1 MKKLV
6 FAAFAAFVMVS
17 VSNVFAGSSKAELGL
32 NMPVDSTVVDTA
44 DTVGAPAEGEPAEQ
58 QATPEEV
65 AMLSDSVDSV
75 DSTAHLFSSVML
87 MDSTSTDT
95 TGTEAPAV
103 VYEKVRVSD
112 INNNTLIP
120 FSLHRS
126 CTNKNGADFL
136 FSTSNECFIK

>member
-6 FAAFAAFVMVS
+6 FVAFAAFVMVS

-32 NMPVDSTVVDTA
+32 NMPVDTTVVDTA
-44 DTVGAPAEGEPAEQ
+44 DTVGEPEQ
-58 QATPEEV
+58 QTAPEEV

-103 VYEKVRVSD
+103 V
-112 INNNTLIP
+112 
-120 FSLHRS
+120 
-126 CTNKNGADFL
+126 
-136 FSTSNECFIK
+136 

>member
-6 FAAFAAFVMVS
+6 FVAFAAFVMVS

-75 DSTAHLFSSVML
+75 DSTAHLSSSVML

-103 VYEKVRVSD
+103 V
-112 INNNTLIP
+112 
-120 FSLHRS
+120 
-126 CTNKNGADFL
+126 
-136 FSTSNECFIK
+136 

>member
-6 FAAFAAFVMVS
+6 FVAFAAFVMVS

-44 DTVGAPAEGEPAEQ
+44 DTVGEPEQ

-65 AMLSDSVDSV
+65 AMLNDSTDSV

-103 VYEKVRVSD
+103 V
-112 INNNTLIP
+112 
-120 FSLHRS
+120 
-126 CTNKNGADFL
+126 
-136 FSTSNECFIK
+136 

>member
-32 NMPVDSTVVDTA
+32 NMPVDTTVVDTA

-58 QATPEEV
+58 QAAPGEV
-65 AMLSDSVDSV
+65 AMLSDSV

-103 VYEKVRVSD
+103 V
-112 INNNTLIP
+112 
-120 FSLHRS
+120 
-126 CTNKNGADFL
+126 
-136 FSTSNECFIK
+136 

>member
-65 AMLSDSVDSV
+65 AMLSDSVASV

-103 VYEKVRVSD
+103 V
-112 INNNTLIP
+112 
-120 FSLHRS
+120 
-126 CTNKNGADFL
+126 
-136 FSTSNECFIK
+136 

>member
-6 FAAFAAFVMVS
+6 FVAFAAFVMVS

-32 NMPVDSTVVDTA
+32 NMPVDTTVVDTA
-44 DTVGAPAEGEPAEQ
+44 DTVGEPEQ

-65 AMLSDSVDSV
+65 AMLSDSTDSV

-103 VYEKVRVSD
+103 V
-112 INNNTLIP
+112 
-120 FSLHRS
+120 
-126 CTNKNGADFL
+126 
-136 FSTSNECFIK
+136 

>member
-32 NMPVDSTVVDTA
+32 NMPV
-44 DTVGAPAEGEPAEQ
+44 EQ

-65 AMLSDSVDSV
+65 AMLSDSTDSV

-103 VYEKVRVSD
+103 V
-112 INNNTLIP
+112 
-120 FSLHRS
+120 
-126 CTNKNGADFL
+126 
-136 FSTSNECFIK
+136 

>member
-6 FAAFAAFVMVS
+6 FVAFAAFVMVS

-32 NMPVDSTVVDTA
+32 NMPVDTTVVDTA
-44 DTVGAPAEGEPAEQ
+44 DTVGEPEQ
-58 QATPEEV
+58 QAAPEEV
-65 AMLSDSVDSV
+65 AMISDSVDSV

-103 VYEKVRVSD
+103 V
-112 INNNTLIP
+112 
-120 FSLHRS
+120 
-126 CTNKNGADFL
+126 
-136 FSTSNECFIK
+136 

>member
-17 VSNVFAGSSKAELGL
+17 VSNVFAGSSKAELSL

-75 DSTAHLFSSVML
+75 DSTANLFSSVML

-103 VYEKVRVSD
+103 V
-112 INNNTLIP
+112 
-120 FSLHRS
+120 
-126 CTNKNGADFL
+126 
-136 FSTSNECFIK
+136 

>member
-6 FAAFAAFVMVS
+6 FAAFATFVMVS

-32 NMPVDSTVVDTA
+32 NMPVDTTVVDTA
-44 DTVGAPAEGEPAEQ
+44 DTVGEPEQ
-58 QATPEEV
+58 QTAPEEV
-65 AMLSDSVDSV
+65 AMISDSTDSV

-103 VYEKVRVSD
+103 V
-112 INNNTLIP
+112 
-120 FSLHRS
+120 
-126 CTNKNGADFL
+126 
-136 FSTSNECFIK
+136 

>member
-6 FAAFAAFVMVS
+6 FVAFAAFVMVS

-32 NMPVDSTVVDTA
+32 NMPVDTTVVDTA

-58 QATPEEV
+58 QAAPEEV

-75 DSTAHLFSSVML
+75 DSTAQLFSSVML

-103 VYEKVRVSD
+103 V
-112 INNNTLIP
+112 
-120 FSLHRS
+120 
-126 CTNKNGADFL
+126 
-136 FSTSNECFIK
+136 

>member
-32 NMPVDSTVVDTA
+32 NMPVDSTVVDT
-44 DTVGAPAEGEPAEQ
+44 VGAPAEGEPAEQ

-65 AMLSDSVDSV
+65 AMLSDSTDSV
-75 DSTAHLFSSVML
+75 DSTANLFSSVML

-103 VYEKVRVSD
+103 V
-112 INNNTLIP
+112 
-120 FSLHRS
+120 
-126 CTNKNGADFL
+126 
-136 FSTSNECFIK
+136 

>member
-6 FAAFAAFVMVS
+6 FVAFAAFVMVS

-65 AMLSDSVDSV
+65 AMLSDSTDSV
-75 DSTAHLFSSVML
+75 DSTAQLFSSVML

-103 VYEKVRVSD
+103 V
-112 INNNTLIP
+112 
-120 FSLHRS
+120 
-126 CTNKNGADFL
+126 
-136 FSTSNECFIK
+136 

>member
-6 FAAFAAFVMVS
+6 FVAFAAFVMVS

-32 NMPVDSTVVDTA
+32 NMPVDTTVVDTA
-44 DTVGAPAEGEPAEQ
+44 DTVGEPEQ

-103 VYEKVRVSD
+103 V
-112 INNNTLIP
+112 
-120 FSLHRS
+120 
-126 CTNKNGADFL
+126 
-136 FSTSNECFIK
+136 

>member
-32 NMPVDSTVVDTA
+32 NMPVDSTVVDTV

-65 AMLSDSVDSV
+65 AMISDSTDSV
-75 DSTAHLFSSVML
+75 DSTAQLFSSVML

-103 VYEKVRVSD
+103 V
-112 INNNTLIP
+112 
-120 FSLHRS
+120 
-126 CTNKNGADFL
+126 
-136 FSTSNECFIK
+136 

>member
-6 FAAFAAFVMVS
+6 FVALAAFVTVS

-32 NMPVDSTVVDTA
+32 NMPVDTTVVDTA

-75 DSTAHLFSSVML
+75 DSTANLFSSVML

-103 VYEKVRVSD
+103 V
-112 INNNTLIP
+112 
-120 FSLHRS
+120 
-126 CTNKNGADFL
+126 
-136 FSTSNECFIK
+136 

>member
-6 FAAFAAFVMVS
+6 FVAFAAFVMVS

-65 AMLSDSVDSV
+65 AMLSDSVDS
-75 DSTAHLFSSVML
+75 TANLFSSVML

-103 VYEKVRVSD
+103 V
-112 INNNTLIP
+112 
-120 FSLHRS
+120 
-126 CTNKNGADFL
+126 
-136 FSTSNECFIK
+136 

>member
-6 FAAFAAFVMVS
+6 FVAFAAFVMVS

-75 DSTAHLFSSVML
+75 DSTAQLFSSVML

-103 VYEKVRVSD
+103 V
-112 INNNTLIP
+112 
-120 FSLHRS
+120 
-126 CTNKNGADFL
+126 
-136 FSTSNECFIK
+136 

>member
-75 DSTAHLFSSVML
+75 DSTANLFSSVML

-103 VYEKVRVSD
+103 V
-112 INNNTLIP
+112 
-120 FSLHRS
+120 
-126 CTNKNGADFL
+126 
-136 FSTSNECFIK
+136 

>member
-75 DSTAHLFSSVML
+75 DSTAHLLSSVML

-103 VYEKVRVSD
+103 V
-112 INNNTLIP
+112 
-120 FSLHRS
+120 
-126 CTNKNGADFL
+126 
-136 FSTSNECFIK
+136 

>member
-6 FAAFAAFVMVS
+6 FVAFAAFVMVS

-32 NMPVDSTVVDTA
+32 NMPVDTTVV

-103 VYEKVRVSD
+103 V
-112 INNNTLIP
+112 
-120 FSLHRS
+120 
-126 CTNKNGADFL
+126 
-136 FSTSNECFIK
+136 

>member
-6 FAAFAAFVMVS
+6 FVAFAAFVMVS

-32 NMPVDSTVVDTA
+32 NMPVDSTVVDTV

-58 QATPEEV
+58 QATPGEV
-65 AMLSDSVDSV
+65 AMLSDSV

-103 VYEKVRVSD
+103 V
-112 INNNTLIP
+112 
-120 FSLHRS
+120 
-126 CTNKNGADFL
+126 
-136 FSTSNECFIK
+136 

>member
-6 FAAFAAFVMVS
+6 FVAFAAFVMVS

-32 NMPVDSTVVDTA
+32 NMPVDTTVVDTA
-44 DTVGAPAEGEPAEQ
+44 DTVGEPAEQ
-58 QATPEEV
+58 QTAPEEV
-65 AMLSDSVDSV
+65 AMISDSTDSV

-103 VYEKVRVSD
+103 V
-112 INNNTLIP
+112 
-120 FSLHRS
+120 
-126 CTNKNGADFL
+126 
-136 FSTSNECFIK
+136 

>member
-44 DTVGAPAEGEPAEQ
+44 DTVGAPTEGEPAEQ

-75 DSTAHLFSSVML
+75 DSTAQLFSSVML

-103 VYEKVRVSD
+103 V
-112 INNNTLIP
+112 
-120 FSLHRS
+120 
-126 CTNKNGADFL
+126 
-136 FSTSNECFIK
+136 

>member
-32 NMPVDSTVVDTA
+32 NMPVDTTVVDTA
-44 DTVGAPAEGEPAEQ
+44 DTVGEPEQ

-65 AMLSDSVDSV
+65 AMLSDSTDSV

-103 VYEKVRVSD
+103 V
-112 INNNTLIP
+112 
-120 FSLHRS
+120 
-126 CTNKNGADFL
+126 
-136 FSTSNECFIK
+136 

>member
-58 QATPEEV
+58 QATPGEV
-65 AMLSDSVDSV
+65 AMLSDSV

-103 VYEKVRVSD
+103 V
-112 INNNTLIP
+112 
-120 FSLHRS
+120 
-126 CTNKNGADFL
+126 
-136 FSTSNECFIK
+136 

>member
-6 FAAFAAFVMVS
+6 FVAFAAFVMVS

-32 NMPVDSTVVDTA
+32 NMPVDTTVVDTA

-58 QATPEEV
+58 QAAPEEV

-75 DSTAHLFSSVML
+75 DSTAQLFSSMML

-103 VYEKVRVSD
+103 V
-112 INNNTLIP
+112 
-120 FSLHRS
+120 
-126 CTNKNGADFL
+126 
-136 FSTSNECFIK
+136 

>member
-58 QATPEEV
+58 QATP
-65 AMLSDSVDSV
+65 DS
-75 DSTAHLFSSVML
+75 
-87 MDSTSTDT
+87 
-95 TGTEAPAV
+95 
-103 VYEKVRVSD
+103 
-112 INNNTLIP
+112 
-120 FSLHRS
+120 
-126 CTNKNGADFL
+126 
-136 FSTSNECFIK
+136 

>member
-75 DSTAHLFSSVML
+75 DSTAQLSSSVML

-103 VYEKVRVSD
+103 V
-112 INNNTLIP
+112 
-120 FSLHRS
+120 
-126 CTNKNGADFL
+126 
-136 FSTSNECFIK
+136 

>member
-6 FAAFAAFVMVS
+6 FVAFAAFVMVS

-32 NMPVDSTVVDTA
+32 NMPVDTTVVDTV

-58 QATPEEV
+58 QAAPEEV
-65 AMLSDSVDSV
+65 AMLSDSTDSV
-75 DSTAHLFSSVML
+75 DSTANLFSSVML

-103 VYEKVRVSD
+103 V
-112 INNNTLIP
+112 
-120 FSLHRS
+120 
-126 CTNKNGADFL
+126 
-136 FSTSNECFIK
+136 